1 MSKIIQVC
9 IVLIIAAFVAAT
21 GCTETKS
28 DKPVASPIE
37 TTTVA
42 VVTDAPIAAPMVE
55 TTKPTCTRA
64 DTDLEFDK
72 AVATYFSEGN
82 AAVLVSTS
90 PTTDLRKELK
100 AAIFTYDEYKAGTS
114 TADKKRAVAAENK
127 VDDLMLEIIKSS
139 KECANDNTG
148 DGIVAGAFTADYG
161 GKIMVNIRVV
171 SFRDY
176 NAVVGVESSA
186 YQNGIKVSSSTAY
199 VDVDPFGKTDG
210 EITLYDTGDRDTVVV
225 KTRIFSFVKSA

>member
-1 MSKIIQVC
+1 MRKMVVIIT
-9 IVLIIAAFVAAT
+9 LIAVGFILIA

-28 DKPVASPIE
+28 DKSVTSPIE
-37 TTTVA
+37 TPAVA
-42 VVTDAPIAAPMVE
+42 VTTEAPITTPAAE

-64 DTDLEFDK
+64 DADLEFDK
-72 AVATYFSEGN
+72 AVSKYFNEGN

-114 TADKKRAVAAENK
+114 TADKKRAAAAENK
-127 VDDLMLEIIKSS
+127 VDDLMLELIKAS
-139 KECANDNTG
+139 KECSNDNTG
-148 DGIVAGAFTADYG
+148 DGIVAGAYTADYG
-161 GKIMVNIRVV
+161 GKITVNIRVV

-186 YQNGIKVSSSTAY
+186 YQDGIKVSSSTTY
-199 VDVDPFGKTDG
+199 VDVDPYGKTDG